1 MGKDMSED
9 VRVSAL
15 FEVARGNLEWLKSN
29 YSRLKR
35 EYDNKWVL
43 IHKGKV
49 VGCGD
54 TFDEMLPETRKY
66 EPSSVLLEY
75 IHSKEVATFF

>member
-1 MGKDMSED
+1 MSELTKIPVMLGL
-9 VRVSAL
+9 VRM
-15 FEVARGNLEWLKSN
+15 NLEWLKRN
-29 YSRLKR
+29 YSSLKK

-43 IHKGKV
+43 IHDQKV

-54 TFDEMLPETRKY
+54 TFDEMLPETKKY

-75 IHSKEVATFF
+75 IHSKEVAMFF